1 MAIDVKSLAET
12 QRKWGEVTPARS
24 QEYGVNAAAAGSRW
38 EQATLGAAAN
48 YGAAVRAGN
57 IEARQSAGVRRAG
70 AAKYSRKIRDV
81 GAGRFGSGVA
91 AAVTDFGAAVSP
103 YLQAIAGVDLP
114 PRRPRGDPGNYQR
127 VNAVGTTLLQRRL
140 AAVSAGG

>member
-1 MAIDVKSLAET
+1 MAIDVKSLAAT

-24 QEYGVNAAAAGSRW
+24 QEYATNAAASGPRW
-38 EQATLGAAAN
+38 EQGALAAAPN

-57 IEARQSAGVRRAG
+57 IEARLSAGIRRAG
-70 AAKYSRKIRDV
+70 AAKYARKIRDV
-81 GAGRFGSGVA
+81 GAGRFGTGVS
-91 AAVTDFGAAVSP
+91 AAVQDFGAAVGP
-103 YLQAIAGVDLP
+103 YLQAIASVDLP

-127 VNAVGTTLLQRRL
+127 VNAVGTTLHQRRL